1 MTATVERP
9 RQVTLAAWTIM
20 IGSAFVVLLTF
31 EMISNLHTLQTREA
45 VQGFLSEPP
54 GDGLGLSVEGAL
66 TVMRTLGMVAGG
78 CAAAAGILGY
88 QVLRRSKPARIAL
101 TVLAVP
107 LLFSGMVTGGFLSSL
122 VAASAFLLWL
132 PPARD
137 WFAGREPVRRAP
149 LGPDP
154 TRSPSSDPS
163 RGSSGGTSER
173 PARDRPTHRA
183 AAGDGLRHRRAGPS
197 AGAGPTTPAPTAR
210 AGVWTPAST
219 RPSTVIWACALTWL
233 FAGLGAITMVVGLA
247 YLAVSPDSLIADMR
261 EQNPELAEAGL
272 TDRMI
277 LAVAFVTGGA
287 LIVWALAAIVLAFLL
302 YRGVSWARVVL
313 LVSTGGAL
321 GLLALGALS
330 QLVLMVPFLAAAM
343 TMTLLL
349 RPETAA
355 WTRR

>member
-1 MTATVERP
+1 M
-9 RQVTLAAWTIM
+9 TLAAWTIM
-20 IGSAFVVLLTF
+20 VGSAFVVLLTF

-54 GDGLGLSVEGAL
+54 GDGLGLSVEGAIAM
-66 TVMRTLGMVAGG
+66 MRTLGMVAGG

-107 LLFSGMVTGGFLSSL
+107 LLLSGMVTGGFLSSL

-137 WFAGREPVRRAP
+137 WFAGREPVRPVPPEA
-149 LGPDP
+149 
-154 TRSPSSDPS
+154 
-163 RGSSGGTSER
+163 R
-173 PARDRPTHRA
+173 PQTPA
-183 AAGDGLRHRRAGPS
+183 AWPPPP
-197 AGAGPTTPAPTAR
+197 PTTPQATEARPVTGFGSAPTGGPPTTSVPVAR
-210 AGVWTPAST
+210 GGAWSPVSS
-219 RPSTVIWACALTWL
+219 RPSTVVWACVLTWL
-233 FAGLGAITMVVGLA
+233 FAGLGAVSMVVGLA

-261 EQNPELAEAGL
+261 AQNPELADAGL

>member
-1 MTATVERP
+1 M
-9 RQVTLAAWTIM
+9 
-20 IGSAFVVLLTF
+20 
-31 EMISNLHTLQTREA
+31 
-45 VQGFLSEPP
+45 
-54 GDGLGLSVEGAL
+54 
-66 TVMRTLGMVAGG
+66 
-78 CAAAAGILGY
+78 
-88 QVLRRSKPARIAL
+88 
-101 TVLAVP
+101 
-107 LLFSGMVTGGFLSSL
+107 
-122 VAASAFLLWL
+122 
-132 PPARD
+132 
-137 WFAGREPVRRAP
+137 
-149 LGPDP
+149 
-154 TRSPSSDPS
+154 
-163 RGSSGGTSER
+163 
-173 PARDRPTHRA
+173 
-183 AAGDGLRHRRAGPS
+183 
-197 AGAGPTTPAPTAR
+197 
-210 AGVWTPAST
+210 PASS

-233 FAGLGAITMVVGLA
+233 FAGLGAIAMVVGLA

-261 EQNPELAEAGL
+261 AQNPELADAGL

-302 YRGVSWARVVL
+302 YRGVAWARVVL

>member
-1 MTATVERP
+1 M
-9 RQVTLAAWTIM
+9 TLAAWTIM

-54 GDGLGLSVEGAL
+54 GDGLGLSVEGAIAM
-66 TVMRTLGMVAGG
+66 MRTLGMVAGG

-107 LLFSGMVTGGFLSSL
+107 LLLSGMVTGGFLSSL

-137 WFAGREPVRRAP
+137 WFAGREPVRRVPTEA
-149 LGPDP
+149 GPA
-154 TRSPSSDPS
+154 
-163 RGSSGGTSER
+163 RGSNGPGSQRSGETPAWPPPLPAPPSHATEAR
-173 PARDRPTHRA
+173 PVTGFGSAPT
-183 AAGDGLRHRRAGPS
+183 
-197 AGAGPTTPAPTAR
+197 AGAPAPTAPTAPLAR
-210 AGVWTPAST
+210 GSAWLPASS

-233 FAGLGAITMVVGLA
+233 FAGLGAITMVAGLA

-261 EQNPELAEAGL
+261 AQNPELADAGL

-287 LIVWALAAIVLAFLL
+287 LIVWAVAAIVLAFLL

>member
-1 MTATVERP
+1 MV
-9 RQVTLAAWTIM
+9 
-20 IGSAFVVLLTF
+20 GSAFVVLLTF
-31 EMISNLHTLQTREA
+31 EMMSNLHTLQTREA

-66 TVMRTLGMVAGG
+66 AVMRTLGMVAGG

-88 QVLRRSKPARIAL
+88 QVLRRSKVARIAL

-107 LLFSGMVTGGFLSSL
+107 LLLSGMVTGGFLSSL

-149 LGPDP
+149 VGPDP
-154 TRSPSSDPS
+154 TRSPSSDPN
-163 RGSSGGTSER
+163 RWSSSERSER
-173 PARDRPTHRA
+173 PVETTQPTEPRPVT
-183 AAGDGLRHRRAGPS
+183 GFGT
-197 AGAGPTTPAPTAR
+197 GAPVRPPTPATTTPLAR
-210 AGVWTPAST
+210 AGAWTPAST

-261 EQNPELAEAGL
+261 AQNPELAEAGL

>member
-1 MTATVERP
+1 MTTTVERP

-20 IGSAFVVLLTF
+20 VGSAFVVLLTF
-31 EMISNLHTLQTREA
+31 EMISNLHSLQTREA

-66 TVMRTLGMVAGG
+66 AVMRTLGMVAGG

-107 LLFSGMVTGGFLSSL
+107 LLLSGMVTGGFLSSL

-149 LGPDP
+149 VEAVP
-154 TRSPSSDPS
+154 TP
-163 RGSSGGTSER
+163 GAGGEGSER
-173 PARDRPTHRA
+173 SGETPSWPPPLPAPPPHAAEARPV
-183 AAGDGLRHRRAGPS
+183 AGFGS
-197 AGAGPTTPAPTAR
+197 TTPVAPPAPTASFPR
-210 AGVWTPAST
+210 SGAWTPTTT
-219 RPSTVIWACALTWL
+219 RPSTVIWACGLTWL
-233 FAGLGAITMVVGLA
+233 FAGLGAIAMVVGLA

-261 EQNPELAEAGL
+261 DQNPELAEAGL

-277 LAVAFVTGGA
+277 LAVAFVTGGV

-302 YRGVSWARVVL
+302 YRGISWARVVL

-321 GLLALGALS
+321 GLLALAALS
-330 QLVLMVPFLAAAM
+330 QLALMIPFLAAAM
-343 TMTLLL
+343 TMTFLL

-355 WTRR
+355 WVRR